1 MRIILLL
8 TIFIFNTNF
17 LYAEDKCKNVGIL
30 QIKKSKECLNM
41 KKTNDTKQENPS
53 KASETLQKIKSGS
66 KNALGKLNT
75 DSKLTDFLKKKLP

>member
-8 TIFIFNTNF
+8 AIFIFNTSF

-41 KKTNDTKQENPS
+41 KKTNDTKKENPS
-53 KASETLQKIKSGS
+53 KASETIQKIKTGS
-66 KNALGKLNT
+66 KKALDKLNT
-75 DSKLTDFLKKKLP
+75 DSKLTDFLKNKLP